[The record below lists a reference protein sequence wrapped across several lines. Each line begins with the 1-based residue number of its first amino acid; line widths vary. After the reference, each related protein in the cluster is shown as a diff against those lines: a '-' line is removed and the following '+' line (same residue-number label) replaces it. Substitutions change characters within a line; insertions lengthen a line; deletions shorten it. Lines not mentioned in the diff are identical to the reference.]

1 MDVRPPVT
9 PQLKVRL
16 HPDHPEVLQLVAID
30 GDMWAT
36 AHLEVGRI
44 AYHASPGAQF
54 AYWPEQTLVGAIESL
69 ERLLGVEL

>member
-1 MDVRPPVT
+1 M

-36 AHLEVGRI
+36 AHLEVGKMT
-44 AYHASPGAQF
+44 YYASTGAQF
-54 AYWPEQTLVGAIESL
+54 AYWPEQTLAGALESL
-69 ERLLGVEL
+69 ERVLGVEL